1 MHYKYKK
8 PQTSFCNNID
18 CSNCS
23 TFSKLFKETGQK
35 STTKYYSSN
44 ALNLIFIQN
53 DVCGFAF

>member
-18 CSNCS
+18 YSNCS

-44 ALNLIFIQN
+44 ALKLIFITE
-53 DVCGFAF
+53 